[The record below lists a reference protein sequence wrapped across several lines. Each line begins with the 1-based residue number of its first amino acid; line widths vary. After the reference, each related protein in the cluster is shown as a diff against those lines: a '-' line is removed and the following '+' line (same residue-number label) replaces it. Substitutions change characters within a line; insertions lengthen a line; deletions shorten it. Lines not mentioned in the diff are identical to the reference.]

1 MLGTSHVQI
10 ERLERILRITVNRPE
25 ALNAV
30 NSETL
35 SELIAAFSSAASDVN
50 IRAVIITGAGE
61 EAFMGGAS
69 IKEMSWKSTQAARR
83 FAREGHRLTRLIEEI
98 EKPVIAAINGV
109 ALGGGFELALAC
121 DIRIAGDGVRMG
133 APDISLGICPGWG
146 GTIRLAR
153 IVGEGFARELIF
165 SGRLISADEALRI
178 GLVNRV
184 VPHNQVSRE
193 AYQLADLLAS
203 QAPIAV
209 AYAKRCMNSA
219 RSADMDAL
227 SELESGLFALCFS
240 TDDQREGMAAFTEK
254 RPPNFRGR

>member
-1 MLGTSHVQI
+1 MLGSSSVRV
-10 ERLERILRITVNRPE
+10 ERLERVLRITVDRPD
-25 ALNAV
+25 ALNAI

-35 SELIAAFSSAASDVN
+35 SELTAAFSSAAWDVN
-50 IRAVIITGAGE
+50 VRAVIITGSGGQ
-61 EAFMGGAS
+61 AFMGGAS

-83 FAREGHRLTRLIEEI
+83 FAREGHRLARLIEET

-121 DIRIAGDGVRMG
+121 DIRIAGDKARMG
-133 APDISLGICPGWG
+133 APDIGLGICPGWG

-153 IVGEGFARELIF
+153 IVGEGFAREMVF
-165 SGRLISADEALRI
+165 SGRVISAEEALKV

-184 VPHNQVSRE
+184 VPHE
-193 AYQLADLLAS
+193 ALSQEAIELASAMAS

-219 RSADMDAL
+219 RSVEMDAL
-227 SELESGLFALCFS
+227 SELEAGLFALCFS

-254 RPPNFRGR
+254 RPPIFKGR